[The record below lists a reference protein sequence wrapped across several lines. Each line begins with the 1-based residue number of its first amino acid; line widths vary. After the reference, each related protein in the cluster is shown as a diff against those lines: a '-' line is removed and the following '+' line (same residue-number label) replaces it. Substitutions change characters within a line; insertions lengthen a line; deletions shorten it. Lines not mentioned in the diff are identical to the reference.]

1 MTFPQH
7 IKISKAPK
15 RNLKKFNEQAFL
27 LDILDV
33 NWDKHLDLDRQDAT
47 LSTNKFL
54 HIIRPC
60 QETRAI
66 ALARAGTRKIFCQ
79 CDLSHAQ
86 DFVLCCY
93 FKYRN
98 TSYG

>member
-54 HIIRPC
+54 HIINTILDRYAPYV
-60 QETRAI
+60 
-66 ALARAGTRKIFCQ
+66 KP
-79 CDLSHAQ
+79 SKNP
-86 DFVLCCY
+86 
-93 FKYRN
+93 KYN
-98 TSYG
+98 STKPWITTGLLNQYQ